1 MSSGAGSGRGGGGG
15 GERSSASPKPS
26 KFAVYQNT
34 AFSAALTTNSLRPSK
49 STFVFIITV
58 SIASASALLR
68 SFSRESG
75 IADSLKFR
83 YVSQETACHIVRL
96 IQAFAAIVLFG
107 TFLALVK
114 AIYLCTTKIADVS
127 IMSPTKGTKE
137 NTRLTNRQLGLL
149 GIKPNVEQTT
159 MESSKRPPKSRGVP
173 TSPSDVL
180 VPVHQPISSSNLSSR
195 LSSDKVRTGSGT
207 KISSFST
214 PSKSPASPSLYLVS
228 ASSSQSPSIQS
239 SPGGEHLVV
248 TPWSNKRATFH
259 KEIVTEEQLE
269 RFLTDVDER
278 ITESASK
285 LATPPPTIRGF
296 GVASPGNLPSSTNTS
311 GTPRSTPLRPVRMS
325 PGSQKFSTPPKGG
338 EGDLPPPM
346 SMEESIEAFEHLGIY
361 PQIEQWR
368 DRLRQWFSSMLLKPL
383 LNKIDTSHTKVMQAA
398 GKLGITITV
407 SQVGNGAPDT
417 GTAAISTTERTNEW
431 KPSFSADEDG
441 VLHQLRVT
449 LVQALDS
456 CLLKSTSG
464 GLQPSSPQDSLIPI
478 LQECIDA
485 ITEHQRLHSLM
496 KGEWGK
502 GLLPQSSVRAEY
514 TVKRIRE
521 LAEGT
526 CLRNYDY
533 LGSVEG
539 YEKGN
544 KKWNPELPTDS
555 HLLLYLFCAFLEHP
569 KWMLHVDP
577 TAYAGIQSS
586 KNPLFLGVLPPKE
599 RFPEKY
605 VAVVSGVPSVLHPG
619 ACILAVGK
627 QSPPVLALYWDKMPQ
642 FSLQG
647 RTALWDSILLLCYKI
662 KIGYGG
668 LVCGMHLSSSALGIL
683 LVLDPE
689 KDDC

>member
-1 MSSGAGSGRGGGGG
+1 MSASAGVGG
-15 GERSSASPKPS
+15 GERSSPSPKPS
-26 KFAVYQNT
+26 KFAAYQNP

-49 STFVFIITV
+49 STFVSILTI

-83 YVSQETACHIVRL
+83 YVSQETACLIVRL

-107 TFLALVK
+107 AFLALVK
-114 AIYLCTTKIADVS
+114 AIYLCTTKTADVS

-159 MESSKRPPKSRGVP
+159 MESSTRPPKSRGISA
-173 TSPSDVL
+173 SPSDVL
-180 VPVHQPISSSNLSSR
+180 VPVHQSISSSSHSSR

-207 KISSFST
+207 KIPSFGT

-239 SPGGEHLVV
+239 SPGGEHLVA

-259 KEIVTEEQLE
+259 KEIATEEQLE
-269 RFLTDVDER
+269 RFLADVDER

-285 LATPPPTIRGF
+285 LATPPPTISGF
-296 GVASPGNLPSSTNTS
+296 GVVSPGNLPSSINTS

-325 PGSQKFSTPPKGG
+325 PGSQKFSTPPKRG

-346 SMEESIEAFEHLGIY
+346 SMEESTEAFGHLGIY

-383 LNKIDTSHTKVMQAA
+383 LKKIDTSHTKVMQAA

-407 SQVGNGAPDT
+407 SQVGNGTSDT
-417 GTAAISTTERTNEW
+417 GTAAISATERTNEW
-431 KPSFSADEDG
+431 KPSFSVDEDG
-441 VLHQLRVT
+441 LLHQLRIT
-449 LVQALDS
+449 LVHALDS
-456 CLLKSTSG
+456 CMSKSTSG
-464 GLQPSSPQDSLIPI
+464 GLQPSSPENSLIPI

-502 GLLPQSSVRAEY
+502 GLLPQSGVRAEY
-514 TVKRIRE
+514 TVQRIRE

-539 YEKGN
+539 YGKGN

-555 HLLLYLFCAFLEHP
+555 HLLVYLFCAFLEHP

-577 TAYAGIQSS
+577 TAYAGTQSS
-586 KNPLFLGVLPPKE
+586 KNPLFLGVLPSKE

-605 VAVVSGVPSVLHPG
+605 VAVVSGVPSLLHPG

-627 QSPPVLALYWDKMPQ
+627 QNPPVFALYWDKMPQ

-668 LVCGMHLSSSALGIL
+668 IVRGMHISSSALGIL
-683 LVLDPE
+683 PVLDSE

>member
-1 MSSGAGSGRGGGGG
+1 MSAGAGGG
-15 GERSSASPKPS
+15 GERSSPAPKPS
-26 KFAVYQNT
+26 KFAVYQNP

-49 STFVFIITV
+49 STFVFIFII

-75 IADSLKFR
+75 IANSLKFR
-83 YVSQETACHIVRL
+83 YVSQETACLIVRL
-96 IQAFAAIVLFG
+96 IQTFAAIVLFG

-114 AIYLCTTKIADVS
+114 AIYLCTTKTADVS

-149 GIKPNVEQTT
+149 GIKTNVEQTT
-159 MESSKRPPKSRGVP
+159 MDSSTRPPKSRGISA
-173 TSPSDVL
+173 SPSNVL
-180 VPVHQPISSSNLSSR
+180 VPIHQPISSSNHSSR

-207 KISSFST
+207 KIPSFGT

-239 SPGGEHLVV
+239 SPGGELVA

-259 KEIVTEEQLE
+259 KEIATEEQLE
-269 RFLTDVDER
+269 RFLADVDER

-285 LATPPPTIRGF
+285 LATPPPTISGF
-296 GVASPGNLPSSTNTS
+296 GVVSPGNLPSSTNTS

-325 PGSQKFSTPPKGG
+325 PGSQKFSTPPKRG

-346 SMEESIEAFEHLGIY
+346 SMEESIEAFGHLGIY

-407 SQVGNGAPDT
+407 SQVGNGTPDT
-417 GTAAISTTERTNEW
+417 GTAAISATERTNEW
-431 KPSFSADEDG
+431 KPSFSVDEEG
-441 VLHQLRVT
+441 LLHQLRVT

-456 CLLKSTSG
+456 CMSKSTSG
-464 GLQPSSPQDSLIPI
+464 VLQPSSPENPLIPI

-502 GLLPQSSVRAEY
+502 GLLPQSGVRAEY
-514 TVKRIRE
+514 TVQRIRE
-521 LAEGT
+521 LSEGT

-539 YEKGN
+539 YGKGN

-627 QSPPVLALYWDKMPQ
+627 QNPPVFALYWDKMPQ

-662 KIGYGG
+662 KTGYGG
-668 LVCGMHLSSSALGIL
+668 LVRGMHLSSSALGIL
-683 LVLDPE
+683 PVLDSE
-689 KDDC
+689 KDDR